1 MDVMDYLIDQ
11 EGKDWAELLSGWSIL
26 LPGSYTVWLV
36 NRLGDVFAVFDDDSV
51 HFLDVGRGVVERVA
65 DNRDHFADLLD
76 VGDNAGGWLA
86 IGIVD
91 ACLEAGLKLSP
102 NQCYGFKIP
111 PMLGGNYEVENL
123 EPTDLSI
130 HYSFLAD
137 IFRQT
142 KDLPAGT
149 KVRIVLEPE
158 P

>member
-11 EGKDWAELLSGWSIL
+11 EGKDWTELLSGWSML
-26 LPGSYTVWLV
+26 LPSSYTVWLV

-86 IGIVD
+86 IRIVD
-91 ACLEAGLKLSP
+91 ECLQAGLKLSP
-102 NQCYGFKIP
+102 NQCYSFKVP

-137 IFRQT
+137 ICRQT
-142 KDLPAGT
+142 KDLPVGT
-149 KVRIVLEPE
+149 KVRIVLERKP
-158 P
+158 